1 MRGTAYEAIRP
12 QNALLNMCVT
22 RPHARQIKHT
32 HTNMRTPSAPHLVER
47 RDVFRG
53 ISRVERPLDVLER
66 RVHDL
71 VRVREAVH
79 AARAQVDEDVVP
91 VLHAVRV
98 GVGVSASPLEVL
110 PADQARVHV
119 VVRQRYATELP
130 GRENINRESEE
141 RRAKREGGG
150 RAWRVGRRLGS
161 PGEAEGRR
169 FK

>member
-1 MRGTAYEAIRP
+1 MRL
-12 QNALLNMCVT
+12 QNALLNIVRARARVSRALT
-22 RPHARQIKHT
+22 RVKTST
-32 HTNMRTPSAPHLVER
+32 HTQTCAPPRAPHLVER

-130 GRENINRESEE
+130 GRENINRGSEE

-150 RAWRVGRRLGS
+150 RAWRVGRRLWS
-161 PGEAEGRR
+161 PGAAEGRR